1 MTFWQDAFSN
11 SKAHSH
17 MTKAIKISPRVDHK
31 VSLPVVPQL
40 QTAPKALALRVAAMF
55 KVLVS
60 MRYRFYSDFTVLQRG
75 FERYYKKHNSC
86 SM

>member
-60 MRYRFYSDFTVLQRG
+60 MRYHFYSDLTVLQRG
-75 FERYYKKHNSC
+75 FERYHKKI
-86 SM
+86 